1 MWRPRFLADAART
14 PGRLGPPPAPSRDG
28 AALQGLDVDG
38 LKGGA
43 NAAWIGARLCS
54 SARAR
59 KSGPEPRNATV
70 ERRRARLPVTRQAGA
85 FLEVPLLSMRLT
97 GAPLPHG
104 SEEEEKAQAQR
115 LMT

>member
-1 MWRPRFLADAART
+1 
-14 PGRLGPPPAPSRDG
+14 
-28 AALQGLDVDG
+28 VDG

-70 ERRRARLPVTRQAGA
+70 ERRRARLPLTRQVGTSKGA
-85 FLEVPLLSMRLT
+85 NVTVRLNRRSAPSLEGGR
-97 GAPLPHG
+97 
-104 SEEEEKAQAQR
+104 K
-115 LMT
+115 